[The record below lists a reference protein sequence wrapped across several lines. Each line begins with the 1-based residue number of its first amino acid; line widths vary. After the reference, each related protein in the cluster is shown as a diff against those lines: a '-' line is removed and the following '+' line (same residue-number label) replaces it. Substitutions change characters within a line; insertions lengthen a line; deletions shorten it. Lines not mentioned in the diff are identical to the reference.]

1 MLVLAAAPG
10 PRVAQAQPFEALGTR
25 ALGMGGAFVAVAD
38 DATAIYWNPAGLATG
53 DFLSLL
59 LDHTRAGRW
68 DPGVLQALPA
78 AGAGTIAA
86 LSTNEVGF
94 AYYKLRVDD
103 ARSLVTHNVAISGAQ
118 FAFPGVSFGT
128 SLRYVRGVAGVRP
141 PPPGAAAATLAGGNL
156 PFDALGQHTFDLDAG
171 VLAGTDTLRVGLVA
185 RNLRQPHLDTP
196 GGGSI
201 RLDRHI
207 RAGLAVHAGA
217 GLLVSVDLDLTRSG
231 PDAAGGARR
240 NAAAGAERWFGR
252 WFALRGGA
260 RVNLEAE
267 DPRVVGAFGISVA
280 LMSGVYLDG
289 QLTGGHDSPERG
301 WGVAARVGF

>member
-1 MLVLAAAPG
+1 MLGAGLG
-10 PRVAQAQPFEALGTR
+10 LGVARAQPFEALGTR

-38 DATAIYWNPAGLATG
+38 DATATYWNPAGLATG

-59 LDHTRAGRW
+59 LDHSKAGRW
-68 DPGVLQALPA
+68 GPATLRALPA

-94 AYYKLRVDD
+94 AYYRLRVDD
-103 ARSLVTHNVAISGAQ
+103 ASHLVTHNVAISGAQ

-128 SLRYVRGVAGVRP
+128 SLRYVRAATGVGLP
-141 PPPGAAAATLAGGNL
+141 TLGSAAAGLARGNL
-156 PFDALGQHTFDLDAG
+156 PLDILGQNAFDLDAG
-171 VLAGTDTLRVGLVA
+171 VLVGSDTVRVGLVA
-185 RNLRQPHLDTP
+185 RNLRQPSLEAP

-201 RLDRHI
+201 RLDRRF
-207 RAGLAVHAGA
+207 RAGLAVRTVA
-217 GLLVSVDLDLTRSG
+217 GLLVSADLDLTRSG

-240 NAAAGAERWFGR
+240 NAAVGAEHWFGR

-267 DPRVVGAFGISVA
+267 DPRVVGAVGVSIG

-289 QLTGGHDSPERG
+289 QLTGGRDSPERG